1 MLKLKRYLK
10 PYIALFLGAII
21 LLFGQALLEL
31 TLPNYM
37 SDIVNVGLQQGGIT
51 YSAPD
56 AIDAQSMQ
64 LMQLF
69 MSEEDRATIDG
80 VYTQLS
86 EGEQLTELQKTF
98 PKLQSGDYALIEEH
112 AGGIDGAFSRAS
124 YALVQAMETIFG
136 QSEMGAIFG
145 QSEQSIGSVSAEA
158 DSESSSEGTVDM
170 TVLHQLVPL
179 LQNEEMLS
187 SEVKDAID
195 SAIQTAA
202 VTPESMISQTGPVM
216 VKSIYQVLGA
226 DTDSIQTTYILID
239 GLKMLGLT
247 VLLTGCAIGAGFC
260 LARLGAGV
268 GRDLR
273 RDVFAKVTYFN
284 NNEMDQFST
293 ASLITRSTND
303 ITQIQNFLSMGLRMM
318 CFAPI
323 MGFGGLIMGLSKCVS
338 LAWVLALALIIMLGL
353 ILILFAVALPRF
365 KKMQKLVDRLNL
377 VSREELSGIMVVRA
391 FANQSFMQ
399 KRFDT
404 ANRDLTSNTLF
415 VNRAMATMMPVMTL
429 VMNGISLLIVWF
441 GGKQIEQSNL
451 QVGDMMA
458 FIQYAMHV
466 IMSFLFI
473 SMMFIMVPRASVS
486 ADRINEVLETE
497 SSVQDKPD
505 AKHLGSDFKG
515 VVEFQDV
522 SFRYEGADADVLE
535 HVSFTA
541 RPGQTTAF
549 IGSTGSGKSTLIN
562 LIPRF
567 YDATG
572 GRVLVDGIDVRDI
585 PQQELRDKIGYVP
598 QKGLLFSGTIATNLR
613 YGDENAPDEL
623 LQQSADIA
631 QATEFISELE
641 KGFDTEISQGGTNVS
656 GGQRQRLSIARAL
669 VKKAPIYI
677 FDDTFSALDFKTDAK
692 LRQAL
697 KGYTEN
703 ATVFIVAQRVST
715 IMQAEQIVVLDEG
728 RVVGIGT
735 HRELLENCKTY
746 REIAQSQLS
755 KEELA

>member
-10 PYIALFLGAII
+10 PYIALLLGAIVF
-21 LLFGQALLEL
+21 LFGQAMLEL
-31 TLPNYM
+31 TLPNCM

-51 YSAPD
+51 RSAPD
-56 AIDAQSMQ
+56 VIDMQSMAM
-64 LMQLF
+64 MQIF
-69 MSEEDRATIDG
+69 MSEEDRTTVNS
-80 VYTQLS
+80 VYRQLE
-86 EGEQLTELQKTF
+86 EGEELTKLQETYPNLQAGDYVLTEQV
-98 PKLQSGDYALIEEH
+98 
-112 AGGIDGAFSRAS
+112 AGGVDGAFARAS
-124 YALVQAMETIFG
+124 YALVSVIEEVDAHQEGSGDMQQAISNLATMMMEPEG
-136 QSEMGAIFG
+136 MEMIEEAI
-145 QSEQSIGSVSAEA
+145 AE
-158 DSESSSEGTVDM
+158 
-170 TVLHQLVPL
+170 
-179 LQNEEMLS
+179 
-187 SEVKDAID
+187 
-195 SAIQTAA
+195 AA

-216 VKSIYQVLGA
+216 VKSFYQKLGA
-226 DTDSIQTTYILID
+226 DTDAIQTNYIMKD

-247 VLLTGCAIGAGFC
+247 VLLTCCAIGAGFC
-260 LARLGAGV
+260 LARMGAGV

-273 RDVFAKVTYFN
+273 RDVFTKVTYFN
-284 NNEMDQFST
+284 NSEMDQFST

-303 ITQIQNFLSMGLRMM
+303 ITQVQNFLSMGLRMM

-323 MGFGGLIMGLSKCVS
+323 MGIGGIIMGLSTCVS

-353 ILILFAVALPRF
+353 ITTLFSIALPRF
-365 KKMQKLVDRLNL
+365 KKMQSLIDKLNL

-391 FANQSFMQ
+391 FANQGFIQ
-399 KRFDT
+399 ERFDK
-404 ANRDLTSNTLF
+404 ANRDLTQNTLF
-415 VNRAMATMMPVMTL
+415 VNRAMATMMPAMMF

-441 GGKQIEQSNL
+441 GGKQIAESNL

-486 ADRINEVLETE
+486 ADRISEILETKNKVDDPAQPQHFE
-497 SSVQDKPD
+497 GKV
-505 AKHLGSDFKG
+505 KG
-515 VVEFQDV
+515 MVEFKDV
-522 SFRYEGADADVLE
+522 SFRYDGADAEVLE
-535 HVSFTA
+535 HISFTA
-541 RPGQTTAF
+541 RPGETTAF

-567 YDATG
+567 YDATEG
-572 GRVLVDGIDVRDI
+572 SVTIDGVDVRNLS
-585 PQQELRDKIGYVP
+585 QQELRDNIGYVP

-613 YGDENAPDEL
+613 YGDEDAPMEEL
-623 LQQSADIA
+623 EKSAEVA

-669 VKKAPIYI
+669 VKHAPIYI
-677 FDDTFSALDFKTDAK
+677 FDDTFSALDFKTDAR
-692 LRQAL
+692 LRKAL
-697 KGYTEN
+697 KTYTEHS
-703 ATVFIVAQRVST
+703 TVFIVAQRVST

-728 RVVGIGT
+728 KIVGIGT
-735 HRELLENCKTY
+735 HQELLQNCSTY